1 MYYREFQKEWFGE
14 MSSSLN
20 RRTRRNVPKAQPAE
34 TAPYTRIKDATTLLQ
49 NAAKHL
55 EKAMRLLAEAT
66 LLQPGLDESL
76 GIEAQRLIG
85 VRAVVQLEIKSLENQ
100 RLREAN

>member
-20 RRTRRNVPKAQPAE
+20 RRTRRNVPKAQPDE
-34 TAPYTRIKDATTLLQ
+34 TAPYTR

>member
-1 MYYREFQKEWFGE
+1 MHYRDSQKEWSCA
-14 MSSSLN
+14 MSSSLT
-20 RRTRRNVPKAQPAE
+20 RRARRNVPKAQPAE
-34 TAPYTRIKDATTLLQ
+34 TVPYTRLKDATALLQ

-66 LLQPGLDESL
+66 LLQPGLDDSL

-85 VRAVVQLEIKSLENQ
+85 VRAAVQLEIKSLENQ
-100 RLREAN
+100 RLRESN

>member
-1 MYYREFQKEWFGE
+1 MPR
-14 MSSSLN
+14 SS
-20 RRTRRNVPKAQPAE
+20 TRRARRHLPDEKPDEAV
-34 TAPYTRIKDATTLLQ
+34 PYTRLKDAATLLQ
-49 NAAKHL
+49 NAAAHL

-85 VRAVVQLEIKSLENQ
+85 VRAVVRLEITSLENQ
-100 RLREAN
+100 RLRSAD

>member
-1 MYYREFQKEWFGE
+1 
-14 MSSSLN
+14 MSSSVTK
-20 RRTRRNVPKAQPAE
+20 RARRNAPKAQPVE
-34 TAPYTRIKDATTLLQ
+34 VAPYTRLKDASMLLQ
-49 NAAKHL
+49 SAAKHL

-85 VRAVVQLEIKSLENQ
+85 VRAVVQVEIKTLESQ
-100 RLREAN
+100 RLREIG

>member
-1 MYYREFQKEWFGE
+1 
-14 MSSSLN
+14 
-20 RRTRRNVPKAQPAE
+20 
-34 TAPYTRIKDATTLLQ
+34 
-49 NAAKHL
+49 
-55 EKAMRLLAEAT
+55 MRLLAEAT

-100 RLREAN
+100 RLRESN

>member
-1 MYYREFQKEWFGE
+1 
-14 MSSSLN
+14 
-20 RRTRRNVPKAQPAE
+20 
-34 TAPYTRIKDATTLLQ
+34 LLQ

-100 RLREAN
+100 RLRESN